1 MVIRYAALAALGAAS
16 IWALLTVGASNGQW
30 LLADAEQVGGE
41 QGLFFL
47 LLAVIAALMTFSLG
61 RFLVSGR
68 PPMVDSWYAE
78 HKHWIYVILGGG
90 LLYAAYVLT

>member
-30 LLADAEQVGGE
+30 LMADAEQVGGE
-41 QGLFFL
+41 HGLFL
-47 LLAVIAALMTFSLG
+47 LLLAIIAALMTFSLG
-61 RFLVSGR
+61 RFLVLGR
-68 PPMVDSWYAE
+68 PPMVDSWYAQ

-90 LLYAAYVLT
+90 LLYAVYALT

>member
-41 QGLFFL
+41 QGIFFL

-61 RFLVSGR
+61 RFLVLGK
-68 PPMVDSWYAE
+68 PPIVDSWYE
-78 HKHWIYVILGGG
+78 QNKHWIYVILGGG
-90 LLYAAYVLT
+90 LFYAAYVLM

>member
-30 LLADAEQVGGE
+30 LMADAEQVGGE
-41 QGLFFL
+41 HGLFFL
-47 LLAVIAALMTFSLG
+47 LLAIIAALMTFSLG
-61 RFLVSGR
+61 RFLVLGR
-68 PPMVDSWYAE
+68 PPMVDSWYAQ

-90 LLYAAYVLT
+90 LLYAVYALT

>member
-30 LLADAEQVGGE
+30 LVADAEQVGGE
-41 QGLFFL
+41 QGLFL
-47 LLAVIAALMTFSLG
+47 VLLAAIAAVMMFSLG
-61 RFLVSGR
+61 RFLVLGR

-90 LLYAAYVLT
+90 LLCAAYTLM

>member
-30 LLADAEQVGGE
+30 LVADAEQVGGE
-41 QGLFFL
+41 QGLFL
-47 LLAVIAALMTFSLG
+47 ALLAVIAALMTFSLG

>member
-30 LLADAEQVGGE
+30 LVADAEQVGGE
-41 QGLFFL
+41 QGLFLL

-61 RFLVSGR
+61 RFLVLGR
-68 PPMVDSWYAE
+68 PPMVDSWYAQ

-90 LLYAAYVLT
+90 LFYAAYVLT

>member
-1 MVIRYAALAALGAAS
+1 MVMRYAALAALGAAS

-30 LLADAEQVGGE
+30 LVADAEQVGGE
-41 QGLFFL
+41 QGLFL
-47 LLAVIAALMTFSLG
+47 MLLAVVAVVMTFSLG

-68 PPMVDSWYAE
+68 TSMVDSWYAQ

-90 LLYAAYVLT
+90 LFYAVYVLR